1 MSGPEYLSRG
11 IDYLGDLGAKL
22 RDLRGY
28 RTLAHELIQN
38 ADDAKGTASM
48 SFDVGDNALVIDNDG
63 VFSDCQHIRDA
74 ECPWKEDGAHGHR
87 CDFHRFRKI
96 FAGDKR
102 GEPDT
107 TGAFGIGFI
116 AVYQVTDC
124 PELISAGR
132 HWILHEEEDE
142 SRRIEVCP
150 GCVKCAPPG
159 LPGTRFVLPWARNAV
174 SELRQRLQAESVP
187 DDGPSRILEELKQT
201 LPVAMLFLKRLRT
214 VAIKQAGRPVR
225 SFQRVDHDDSLIVTD
240 GNPQNDQ
247 IWHVMR
253 GDFAN
258 AAEVLRARHPDRIE
272 KKRSSQ
278 VTIAM
283 PAGAFSGG
291 LFCACV
297 PTEQRVG
304 LPFHVNADFFTTN
317 DRKSVILSDDY
328 QSEWNREALRAASL
342 ALERAIGK
350 LPALLGARRFWG
362 LVSALKEVADAAERG
377 SGDRTLAGFWK
388 VAEPRLRMAPT
399 IYTTDKR
406 WTTCADATLLVQ
418 REESGVIPALEGL
431 GMNVVHED
439 LRPYQGLLRS
449 EAVGVPA
456 LNIERLCVAL
466 KAQGLND
473 RTELSALPASL
484 KSPSNLAG
492 LWQEIS
498 LLLDRQ
504 QRTPKAKADDERRLR
519 EIALAPGRDNAL
531 WPFGDVFSSDRAT
544 VDLFES
550 LKLSIPFLSSVGGF
564 SPLIGLCPQF
574 DAAAA
579 VDALGA
585 VETGQLE
592 EEWQQKRLP
601 LRRLFEWFENRRQ
614 PILDDDDSRE
624 RLAALSL
631 YPSSGKLRSL
641 NELALPGHFADHL
654 GLADLVD
661 LDALGGCQQFLRDLG
676 MPELDFRTYAVAR
689 LPGALNDSA
698 TPAEKRRAA
707 VQLLSSRAGELK
719 DDQAARQALATTRL
733 VECSDEEFRQ
743 ANECY
748 FDERAVR
755 ECLGNDARFA
765 TLPKGHEAALR
776 ELYAWLGVRSEP
788 DFRDV
793 ARAIRVVSDQQYS
806 PDGVARIQSIVA
818 HLGRRVAAGE
828 DPSELKGLATAKW
841 LPVQGKSDRWYGPAE
856 VHAVFSKH
864 LFESQALFLDVPRG
878 VQDSSVDFL
887 KFLGVSVTPAV
898 VLVVKH
904 LIHSAARNVPVNR
917 EVYRFLD
924 NNAADLTIGQLQS
937 QKCLWLG
944 DAYYAPTQVFWAD
957 HSFGSYRRRLHE
969 DLRGYNNFLKRL
981 GVRETPD
988 HHDAN
993 NVLMEISAK
1002 FGAANA
1008 PLDDGAHAVAM
1019 TCWQMLD
1026 RALESGTISISDLDA
1041 LRLVKCVPNAL
1052 RLLIRPEWMFFENR
1066 PGLAA
1071 KFGEFLVQNVIP
1083 RPVGAG
1089 YAFSAAGVRELGSA
1103 VEVALLECADPVD
1116 DAEMASKILGRRNEI
1131 GRVLVS
1137 QSFGSVSEEALRR
1150 LGSIRCA
1157 ATTSLVIRYRLRAFN
1172 RELQSEPEMV
1182 PALYHQEDE
1191 TLFFMR
1197 TDGRTPWGAVAR
1209 EVAIALFADQD
1220 PGRFAAGF
1228 KEVLAPDSVA
1238 EAAANLDELGFARLD
1253 SDAHVVPVAGQTAG
1267 ALGIEETSGVAAE
1280 KEIIEAPQ
1288 GQGDADSLTPSQA
1301 LERLLGSDAPP
1312 PTPPVPELGMEL
1324 TEAGQGK
1331 GSAKHSRPTK
1341 KAGRPVLR
1349 SYLPPPNA
1357 DQKPENQG
1365 QEQGRS
1371 PVDKAGVGHVLEY
1384 ERTCDRIPKEMPHN
1398 NTGYDIESRDTTGVV
1413 VRWIEVKSLSG
1424 QWNSTYA
1431 VLSRSQFEKATV
1443 LGESFWLYVVEQAE
1457 SDKYQIHRIPNPALK
1472 ANHFMFD
1479 DGWRATAEPA
1489 AS

>member
-1 MSGPEYLSRG
+1 MSSPEYLSRG

-38 ADDAKGTASM
+38 ADDAKGTVSM
-48 SFDVGDNALVIDNDG
+48 SFDVGDDALVVDNDG
-63 VFSDCQHIRDA
+63 VFSDCQQIRAA
-74 ECPWKEDGAHGHR
+74 ECPWKEDGVHGHR

-150 GCVKCAPPG
+150 GCVKCDPSG
-159 LPGTRFVLPWARNAV
+159 LPRTRFVLPWARNAV
-174 SELRQRLQAESVP
+174 SELRRRLQAESVP
-187 DDGPSRILEELKQT
+187 DDGPSRILEELKHT

-214 VAIKQAGRPVR
+214 LEIKQAGHPVQT
-225 SFQRVDHDDSLIVTD
+225 FQRVDHADSLIVTD

-247 IWHVMR
+247 IWHVVR
-253 GDFAN
+253 GDFAR
-258 AAEVLRARHPDRIE
+258 AAETLRARHPDRIE

-278 VTIAM
+278 VAIAM

-291 LFCACV
+291 LFCACL

-342 ALERAIGK
+342 ALGGAVGK
-350 LPALLGARRFWG
+350 LPALLGGRRFWG
-362 LVSALKEVADAAERG
+362 LVSTLKEVADAVEKG

-406 WTTCADATLLVQ
+406 WTTCTDATLLVQ
-418 REESGVIPALEGL
+418 REESAVIPTLEGL

-466 KAQGLND
+466 RAQGLYD
-473 RTELSALPASL
+473 RTELSALPAGL

-492 LWQEIS
+492 LWQEIR

-504 QRTPKAKADDERRLR
+504 QRNPKAKADDERRLR

-531 WPFGDVFSSDRAT
+531 WPFGEVFSADKAT
-544 VDLFES
+544 VDRFES
-550 LKLSIPFLSSVGGF
+550 LKLGIPFLSSVGGF
-564 SPLIGLCPQF
+564 SSLTSLCPQF

-579 VDALGA
+579 VDALSA
-585 VETGQLE
+585 VETGTLE
-592 EEWQQKRLP
+592 EEWQQKRLS
-601 LRRLFEWFENRRQ
+601 LRCLFEWFENRRQ
-614 PILDDDDSRE
+614 QILADDDTRE

-631 YPSSGKLRSL
+631 YPSSGKLRAL
-641 NELALPGHFADHL
+641 DELALPGNFDDHL
-654 GLADLVD
+654 GLAELVD
-661 LDALGGCQQFLRDLG
+661 LAALGGRREFLRDLG
-676 MPELDFRTYAVAR
+676 MQELDFRTYAVAR
-689 LPGALNDSA
+689 LPAALNDAA
-698 TPAEKRRAA
+698 TPVEKRRAA
-707 VQLLSSRAGELK
+707 VQLLASRAGELK

-733 VECSDEEFRQ
+733 VECSDGEFRQ
-743 ANECY
+743 ADKCY
-748 FDERAVR
+748 FDARAVR

-765 TLPKGHEAALR
+765 TLPEGHKAALR
-776 ELYAWLGVRSEP
+776 ELYAWLGVGSEP
-788 DFRDV
+788 DFGDV
-793 ARAIRVVSDQQYS
+793 ARAIRVVSDEEYS
-806 PDGVARIQSIVA
+806 PDGVARVQSIFS
-818 HLGRRVAAGE
+818 HLGKRVAAGE
-828 DPSELKGLATAKW
+828 NPSELMGLATAKW

-864 LFESQALFLDVPRG
+864 LFESQALFLDFPRG
-878 VQDSSVDFL
+878 VQDSSADLL

-898 VLVVKH
+898 DLVVKH
-904 LIHSAARNVPVNR
+904 LSHSAARNVPVN
-917 EVYRFLD
+917 EDVYRFLD
-924 NNAADLTIGQLQS
+924 NNAADLTIGRLKN

-944 DAYYAPTQVFWAD
+944 DAYYAPNQVFWAD
-957 HSFGSYRRRLHE
+957 HSFGSYRRRLRE
-969 DLRGYNNFLKRL
+969 DLRGYNNFLRRL
-981 GVRETPD
+981 EIRETPD
-988 HHDAN
+988 HNDAN

-1002 FGAANA
+1002 FGAANV
-1008 PLDDGAHAVAM
+1008 PLDDEAYAVAM

-1026 RALESGTISISDLDA
+1026 RALESDTISASDLDA
-1041 LRLVKCVPNAL
+1041 LRFVKCVPNAQ
-1052 RLLIRPEWMFFENR
+1052 RLLNPPEWMFFENR
-1066 PGLAA
+1066 AGLAA
-1071 KFGEFLVQNVIP
+1071 KFGDFLVQNVIP
-1083 RPVGAG
+1083 RPLGAG
-1089 YAFSAAGVRELGSA
+1089 NAFSAAGVRELGSS
-1103 VEVALLECADPVD
+1103 VEVALMECADPVD
-1116 DAEMASKILGRRNEI
+1116 DAEMVSKILGRRNEI

-1137 QSFGSVSEEALRR
+1137 QSFGSVSEKALRR
-1150 LGSIRCA
+1150 LDSIQCA
-1157 ATTSLVIRYRLRAFN
+1157 ATTSLVICYRLRAFN
-1172 RELQSEPEMV
+1172 REMQSEPEMV
-1182 PALYHQEDE
+1182 PALYHREDG

-1197 TDGRTPWGAVAR
+1197 TNGQTPWGAVAR

-1253 SDAHVVPVAGQTAG
+1253 SDAHVAPVVGQSAG
-1267 ALGIEETSGVAAE
+1267 ALGIEGISGVAAE
-1280 KEIIEAPQ
+1280 KGTVEAPQ
-1288 GQGDADSLTPSQA
+1288 GQSDADSLTPNQA
-1301 LERLLGSDAPP
+1301 LERLLGVGAPP
-1312 PTPPVPELGMEL
+1312 PTPPVPEPGIEP
-1324 TEAGQGK
+1324 TGTGRGK
-1331 GSAKHSRPTK
+1331 GSAKHWRQTK

-1349 SYLPPPNA
+1349 SYLSPPND
-1357 DQKPENQG
+1357 DQESELQG

-1371 PVDKAGVGHVLEY
+1371 TVDKAGVGHVLEY
-1384 ERTCDRIPKEMPHN
+1384 ERTCGRIPKEMPHN
-1398 NTGYDIESRDTTGVV
+1398 NAGYDIESRDTTGAV

-1457 SDKYQIHRIPNPALK
+1457 SDNYQVHRIPNPALK
-1472 ANHFMFD
+1472 ASHFMFD

>member
-1 MSGPEYLSRG
+1 MSSPEYLSRG

-48 SFDVGDNALVIDNDG
+48 SFDVGDDALVVDNDG
-63 VFSDCQHIRDA
+63 VFSDCQQIRAA
-74 ECPWKEDGAHGHR
+74 ECPWKEDGVHGHR

-102 GEPDT
+102 GEPGT

-150 GCVKCAPPG
+150 GCVKCDPSG
-159 LPGTRFVLPWARNAV
+159 LPRTRFVLPWARNAV
-174 SELRQRLQAESVP
+174 SELRRRLQAESVP
-187 DDGPSRILEELKQT
+187 DDGPSRILEELKHT

-214 VAIKQAGRPVR
+214 LEIKQAGHPVQT
-225 SFQRVDHDDSLIVTD
+225 FQRVDHADSLIVTD

-247 IWHVMR
+247 IWHVVR
-253 GDFAN
+253 GDFAR
-258 AAEVLRARHPDRIE
+258 AAETLRARHPDRIE

-278 VTIAM
+278 VAIAM

-291 LFCACV
+291 LFCACL

-342 ALERAIGK
+342 ALGGAVGK
-350 LPALLGARRFWG
+350 LPALLGGRRFWG
-362 LVSALKEVADAAERG
+362 LVSTLKEVADAAQSG
-377 SGDRTLAGFWK
+377 SGDRTLAEFWK
-388 VAEPRLRMAPT
+388 VAERRLRMAPT

-418 REESGVIPALEGL
+418 REESGVIPTLEDL

-456 LNIERLCVAL
+456 LNIEQLCVAL
-466 KAQGLND
+466 KAHGLND
-473 RTELSALPASL
+473 RTELNALPASL
-484 KSPSNLAG
+484 KSVSNRAA

-519 EIALAPGRDNAL
+519 KVALAPGRDNAL
-531 WPFGDVFSSDRAT
+531 WPFGDVFSADEAT
-544 VDLFES
+544 VDLLES
-550 LKLSIPFLSSVGGF
+550 LKLGIPFLSSIGEF
-564 SPLIGLCPQF
+564 SSLIGLCPQF

-585 VETGQLE
+585 VETGKLE
-592 EEWQQKRLP
+592 EEWQQERLP

-614 PILDDDDSRE
+614 QILADDDTRE
-624 RLAALSL
+624 RLAALPL
-631 YPSSGKLRSL
+631 YPSSGKLRAL
-641 NELALPGHFADHL
+641 KEVALPGNFDDHL
-654 GLADLVD
+654 GLAELVD
-661 LDALGGCQQFLRDLG
+661 LAALGGRREFLRDLG
-676 MPELDFRTYAVAR
+676 MPELDFQTYAVAR
-689 LPGALNDSA
+689 LPAALNDPA
-698 TPAEKRRAA
+698 TPVEKRRAA
-707 VQLLSSRAGELK
+707 VELLARRAGALK
-719 DDQAARQALATTRL
+719 DDQTARLALATTRL
-733 VECSDEEFRQ
+733 VECNDGEFRQ

-748 FDERAVR
+748 FDARAVR
-755 ECLGNDARFA
+755 ECLGNDAHLA
-765 TLPKGHEAALR
+765 TIPKGHEAALR
-776 ELYAWLGVRSEP
+776 ELYAWLGVSSEP
-788 DFRDV
+788 HFLDI
-793 ARAIRVVSDQQYS
+793 AKAIRVVSDQKYS
-806 PDGVARIQSIVA
+806 PDGVARVKAIFA

-828 DPSELKGLATAKW
+828 DPSELEGLATAKW
-841 LPVQGKSDRWYGPAE
+841 LPVQGRSDRWYGPAE

-864 LFESQALFLDVPRG
+864 LFESQALFLDFPRG
-878 VQDSSVDFL
+878 VQDSSADLL

-898 VLVVKH
+898 DLVVKH
-904 LIHSAARNVPVNR
+904 LVHSAERNVPVNR

-924 NNAADLTIGQLQS
+924 NNVADLTIGRLKS

-944 DAYYAPTQVFWAD
+944 DAYYAPIQVFWAG

-981 GVRETPD
+981 EVRETPD
-988 HHDAN
+988 HRDAN
-993 NVLMEISAK
+993 DVLMEISAK
-1002 FGAANA
+1002 FGAANV
-1008 PLDDGAHAVAM
+1008 PLDDEAYAVAM

-1041 LRLVKCVPNAL
+1041 LRHVKCVPNAL
-1052 RLLIRPEWMFFENR
+1052 RLLNLPEWMFFENR
-1066 PGLAA
+1066 AGLAA

-1083 RPVGAG
+1083 RPLGAG
-1089 YAFSAAGVRELGSA
+1089 NAFSAAGVRELGSA
-1103 VEVALLECADPVD
+1103 VEVVLLECADPVE

-1137 QSFGSVSEEALRR
+1137 QSFGSVSEEALKR
-1150 LGSIRCA
+1150 LDSIRCA
-1157 ATTSLVIRYRLRAFN
+1157 ATTSLVICYRLRAFN
-1172 RELQSEPEMV
+1172 RELQSEQEMV
-1182 PALYHQEDE
+1182 PALYHREDG

-1238 EAAANLDELGFARLD
+1238 AAATNLDELGFARLD
-1253 SDAHVVPVAGQTAG
+1253 SDAHVVPVPGQTAG
-1267 ALGIEETSGVAAE
+1267 ALGIEGTSGVSAE
-1280 KEIIEAPQ
+1280 KETVEAPQ
-1288 GQGDADSLTPSQA
+1288 GQSDADSLTPNQA
-1301 LERLLGSDAPP
+1301 LERLLGVDAPP
-1312 PTPPVPELGMEL
+1312 PTPPVPEPGIDLSG
-1324 TEAGQGK
+1324 TGQGK

-1384 ERTCDRIPKEMPHN
+1384 ERTCGRIPKEMPHN
-1398 NTGYDIESRDTTGVV
+1398 TTGYDIESRDTTGAV

-1457 SDKYQIHRIPNPALK
+1457 SDNYQIHRIPNPALK
-1472 ANHFMFD
+1472 ASHFMFD